1 MLTKKLWKRGISLL
15 GAAAMTASMLT
26 GISFAEGETY
36 TQPTLNP
43 HSKSVLEVDGYQF
56 IDLNGNGELDVYE
69 DWRQDAETRAADL
82 VSQMTVREKIAQMQH
97 PTYLPR
103 ADGKIAP
110 YLKEYCSEYGIGM
123 LLIRELNSVEA
134 AATTMNTIQE
144 YAESSRLGVPVLV
157 SMDSVHGLS
166 YVSGATVTPHNLA
179 LAATRD
185 EALVTKLAEIARD
198 EHLAVGVRMT
208 LSPEADIASEPR
220 WGRVM
225 ETFGED
231 PDLVTQMVT
240 AQVVAFQNGKDGLN
254 TGSIV
259 ACMKHFP
266 GAGPQMEGKDTSPI
280 ISSEETLQ
288 IHLKPYYAA
297 LEVNVASIMP
307 YYSVPLAL
315 DMENSAIGSKAT
327 LQDLLRDE
335 MGFTGIIQTDWGMI
349 WAIQEALGTMTG
361 EEVSDEEAILIGVTQ
376 SRVDGIGGESIRL
389 IDLMEE
395 YTQEGKID
403 EAILTAA
410 ATRIVKVKFEMG
422 MFENPYCDV
431 DYAVS
436 FVGNEENQKVN
447 LQAARE
453 AMTLLKN
460 DGALPLNPDAKQ
472 TILVCGPRAFDTDS
486 LVGGWSSAQDGLTI
500 ADAVAAYAGENTTVL
515 TEKEDVEVIK
525 ELAQQ
530 ADVII
535 VSIGE
540 PSYQHDPVWGYDT
553 LEIVQSQQEILEA
566 AVASGK
572 TVITVVT
579 GGRPYILTWCDE
591 NTNAI
596 LEAYYPGAKGG
607 IAIAETLFGMN
618 NPTGKTPMQFPRNME
633 SVNAQAGLSRHRQSD
648 CNQQTVPCDGGLSGK
663 RPGVRCELH
672 QRCFPGY

>member
-1 MLTKKLWKRGISLL
+1 MLTKNIWKRGISLL

-56 IDLNGNGELDVYE
+56 IDLNANGELDVYE

-110 YLKEYCSEYGIGM
+110 YLKNYCSEYGIGM

-144 YAESSRLGVPVLV
+144 YAEESRLGVPVLV

-240 AQVVAFQNGKDGLN
+240 AQVVAFQNGRDGLN

-460 DGALPLNPDAKQ
+460 DGALPLNPDVKQ

-633 SVNAQAGLSRHRQSD
+633 SVNAQEGDVSFDLENPLYDYGFGLSY
-648 CNQQTVPCDGGLSGK
+648 
-663 RPGVRCELH
+663 E
-672 QRCFPGY
+672 

>member
-1 MLTKKLWKRGISLL
+1 MLTKNIWKRGISLL

-110 YLKEYCSEYGIGM
+110 YLKNYCSEYGIGM

-240 AQVVAFQNGKDGLN
+240 AQVVAFQNGRDGLN

-515 TEKEDVEVIK
+515 TEKEDVGVIK

-596 LEAYYPGAKGG
+596 LESYYPGAKGG
-607 IAIAETLFGMN
+607 IAIAETLYGMN
-618 NPTGKTPMQFPRNME
+618 NPTGKTPMQFPRDME
-633 SVNAQAGLSRHRQSD
+633 SVNAQEGDVSFDLENPLYDYGFGLSY
-648 CNQQTVPCDGGLSGK
+648 
-663 RPGVRCELH
+663 E
-672 QRCFPGY
+672 

>member
-1 MLTKKLWKRGISLL
+1 MLTKNIWKRGISLL

-110 YLKEYCSEYGIGM
+110 YLKDYCSEYGIGM

-198 EHLAVGVRMT
+198 EHLAVGIRMT

-231 PDLVTQMVT
+231 PDLVTKMVT
-240 AQVVAFQNGKDGLN
+240 AQVVAFQNGRDGLN

-515 TEKEDVEVIK
+515 TEKEDVGVIK

-530 ADVII
+530 EDVII

-633 SVNAQAGLSRHRQSD
+633 SVNAQEGDVSFDLENPLYDYGFGLSY
-648 CNQQTVPCDGGLSGK
+648 
-663 RPGVRCELH
+663 E
-672 QRCFPGY
+672 

>member
-1 MLTKKLWKRGISLL
+1 MLTKNIWKRGISLL

-110 YLKEYCSEYGIGM
+110 YLKNYCSEYGIGM

-144 YAESSRLGVPVLV
+144 YAEESRLGVPVLV

-515 TEKEDVEVIK
+515 TEKEDVGVIK

-607 IAIAETLFGMN
+607 IAIAETLYGMN

-633 SVNAQAGLSRHRQSD
+633 SVNAQEGDVSFDLENPLYDYGFGLSY
-648 CNQQTVPCDGGLSGK
+648 
-663 RPGVRCELH
+663 E
-672 QRCFPGY
+672 

>member
-1 MLTKKLWKRGISLL
+1 MLTKNIWKRGISLL

-56 IDLNGNGELDVYE
+56 IDLNANGKLDVYE

-110 YLKEYCSEYGIGM
+110 YLKDYCSEYGIGM

-240 AQVVAFQNGKDGLN
+240 AQVVAFQNGRDGLN

-327 LQDLLRDE
+327 LQDLLRDK

-515 TEKEDVEVIK
+515 TEKEDVGVIK

-607 IAIAETLFGMN
+607 IAIAETLYGMN

-633 SVNAQAGLSRHRQSD
+633 SVNAQEGDVSFDLENPLYDYGFGLSY
-648 CNQQTVPCDGGLSGK
+648 
-663 RPGVRCELH
+663 E
-672 QRCFPGY
+672 

>member
-1 MLTKKLWKRGISLL
+1 MLTKNIWKRGISLL

-110 YLKEYCSEYGIGM
+110 YLKNYCSEYGIGM

-240 AQVVAFQNGKDGLN
+240 AQVVAFQNGRDGLN

-607 IAIAETLFGMN
+607 IAIAETLYGMN
-618 NPTGKTPMQFPRNME
+618 NPTGKTPMQFPRDME
-633 SVNAQAGLSRHRQSD
+633 SVNAQEGDVSFDLENPLYDYGFGLSY
-648 CNQQTVPCDGGLSGK
+648 
-663 RPGVRCELH
+663 E
-672 QRCFPGY
+672 

>member
-1 MLTKKLWKRGISLL
+1 MLTKNIWKRGISLL

-110 YLKEYCSEYGIGM
+110 YLKDYCSEYGIGM

-240 AQVVAFQNGKDGLN
+240 AQVVAFQNGRDGLN

-515 TEKEDVEVIK
+515 TEKEDVGVIK

-633 SVNAQAGLSRHRQSD
+633 SVNAQEGDVSFDLENPLYDYGFGLSYEE
-648 CNQQTVPCDGGLSGK
+648 K
-663 RPGVRCELH
+663 
-672 QRCFPGY
+672 

>member
-1 MLTKKLWKRGISLL
+1 MLTKNIWKRGISLL

-69 DWRQDAETRAADL
+69 DWRQDAETRAVDL

-110 YLKEYCSEYGIGM
+110 YLKDYCSEYGIGM

-240 AQVVAFQNGKDGLN
+240 AQVVAFQNGRDGLN

-515 TEKEDVEVIK
+515 TEKEDVGVIK

-633 SVNAQAGLSRHRQSD
+633 SVNAQEGDVSFDLENPLYDYGFGLSY
-648 CNQQTVPCDGGLSGK
+648 
-663 RPGVRCELH
+663 E
-672 QRCFPGY
+672 

>member
-1 MLTKKLWKRGISLL
+1 MLIKKSLKRGLSLL
-15 GAAAMTASMLT
+15 CAAAMACSLLSTAA
-26 GISFAEGETY
+26 FAEGETY
-36 TQPTLNP
+36 EQPLLNP
-43 HSKSVLEVDGYQF
+43 HVKSIIEVDGYQF
-56 IDLNGNGELDVYE
+56 IDLNGNGSLDVYE
-69 DWRQDAETRAADL
+69 DWREDAETRADDL
-82 VSQMTVREKIAQMQH
+82 VSQMTAREKIAQMQH

-103 ADGKIAP
+103 SDGKIAP
-110 YLKEYCSEYGIGM
+110 YLKEYCADYGIGM

-144 YAESSRLGVPVLV
+144 YAEESRLGVPVLV

-179 LAATRD
+179 LAATRN
-185 EALVTKLAEIARD
+185 EELVTKLAQIARE
-198 EHLAVGVRMT
+198 EHIAIGVRMT

-240 AQVVAFQNGKDGLN
+240 SQVIAFQNGTEGLN

-288 IHLKPYYAA
+288 IHLKPYKAA

-335 MGFTGIIQTDWGMI
+335 MGFEGIIQTDWGMI

-395 YTQEGKID
+395 YTAEGKID

-410 ATRIVKVKFEMG
+410 AKRIVKVKFEMG
-422 MFENPYCDV
+422 VFENPYCDV

-436 FVGNEENQKVN
+436 FVGNEENQEVN
-447 LQAARE
+447 LQAAEE

-472 TILVCGPRAFDTDS
+472 TILVCGPRAFDMDS

-500 ADAVAAYAGENTTVL
+500 ADAVAAFAGENTTVL
-515 TEKEDVEVIK
+515 TEKEDVAVIS
-525 ELAQQ
+525 ELAKQ

-553 LEIVQSQQEILEA
+553 LNIVSSQQEILDA

-572 TVITVVT
+572 AVITVVT

-596 LEAYYPGAKGG
+596 LEAYYPGAQGG
-607 IAIAETLFGMN
+607 IAIAETLFGLN
-618 NPTGKTPMQFPRNME
+618 NPTGKTPMQFPRDME
-633 SVNAQAGLSRHRQSD
+633 SVNAQEGDVSFDLENPLYDYGWGLSYE
-648 CNQQTVPCDGGLSGK
+648 K
-663 RPGVRCELH
+663 
-672 QRCFPGY
+672 

>member
-1 MLTKKLWKRGISLL
+1 MLTKNIWKRGISLL

-110 YLKEYCSEYGIGM
+110 YLKNYCSEYGIGM

-134 AATTMNTIQE
+134 AAITMNTIQE
-144 YAESSRLGVPVLV
+144 YAEESRLGVPVLV

-240 AQVVAFQNGKDGLN
+240 AQVVAFQNGRDGLN

-486 LVGGWSSAQDGLTI
+486 LVGGWSSAQDGMTI

-515 TEKEDVEVIK
+515 TEKEDVGVIK

-607 IAIAETLFGMN
+607 IAIAETLYGMN
-618 NPTGKTPMQFPRNME
+618 NPTGKTPMQFPRDME
-633 SVNAQAGLSRHRQSD
+633 SVNAQEGDVSFDLENPLYDYGFGLSY
-648 CNQQTVPCDGGLSGK
+648 
-663 RPGVRCELH
+663 E
-672 QRCFPGY
+672 

>member
-1 MLTKKLWKRGISLL
+1 MLTKNIWKRGISLL

-82 VSQMTVREKIAQMQH
+82 VGQMTVREKIAQMQH

-110 YLKEYCSEYGIGM
+110 YLKNYCSEYGIGM

-144 YAESSRLGVPVLV
+144 YAEESRLGVPVLV

-240 AQVVAFQNGKDGLN
+240 AQVVAFQNGRDGLN

-515 TEKEDVEVIK
+515 TEKEDVGVIK

-633 SVNAQAGLSRHRQSD
+633 SVNAQEGDVSFDLENPLYDYGFGLSY
-648 CNQQTVPCDGGLSGK
+648 
-663 RPGVRCELH
+663 E
-672 QRCFPGY
+672 

>member
-1 MLTKKLWKRGISLL
+1 MLTKKIWKRGISLL

-43 HSKSVLEVDGYQF
+43 HSKSIIEVDGYQF

-69 DWRQDAETRAADL
+69 DWRQDAETRANDL

-110 YLKEYCSEYGIGM
+110 YLKNYCSEYGIGM

-144 YAESSRLGVPVLV
+144 YAEESRLGVPVLV

-198 EHLAVGVRMT
+198 EHIAVGVRMT

-254 TGSIV
+254 SGSIV

-436 FVGNEENQKVN
+436 FVGNEESQKVN
-447 LQAARE
+447 LQAAEE

-472 TILVCGPRAFDTDS
+472 TILVCGPRAFDMDS
-486 LVGGWSSAQDGLTI
+486 LVGGWSSAQEGLTI

-607 IAIAETLFGMN
+607 IAIAETLFGLN
-618 NPTGKTPMQFPRNME
+618 NPTGKTPMQFPRDME
-633 SVNAQAGLSRHRQSD
+633 SVNAQEGDVSFDLENPLYDYGFGLSY
-648 CNQQTVPCDGGLSGK
+648 
-663 RPGVRCELH
+663 E
-672 QRCFPGY
+672 

>member
-1 MLTKKLWKRGISLL
+1 MLTKNLWKRGVSLVC
-15 GAAAMTASMLT
+15 AAAMTGTMLT
-26 GISFAEGETY
+26 GAVFAEGRE
-36 TQPTLNP
+36 QPALNP
-43 HSKSVLEVDGYQF
+43 HFKSIIEVDGCQF
-56 IDLNGNGELDVYE
+56 IDLNANGSLDVYE
-69 DWRQDAETRAADL
+69 DWRQDAETRADDL
-82 VSQMTVREKIAQMQH
+82 VSQMTAREKIAQMQH

-110 YLKEYCSEYGIGM
+110 YLQEYCTDYGIGM

-134 AATTMNTIQE
+134 AATTMNTVQE
-144 YAESSRLGVPVLV
+144 YAENSRLGVPVLV

-179 LAATRD
+179 LAATRN
-185 EALVTKLAEIARD
+185 EELVTKLAEIARD

-240 AQVVAFQNGKDGLN
+240 AQVVAFQNGADGLN
-254 TGSIV
+254 TDSIV

-288 IHLKPYYAA
+288 THLKPYYAA
-297 LEVNVASIMP
+297 LDVNVASIMP

-335 MGFTGIIQTDWGMI
+335 MGFEGIIQTDWGMI

-395 YTQEGKID
+395 YTDEGKID

-410 ATRIVKVKFEMG
+410 AKRIVKVKFEMG

-436 FVGNEENQKVN
+436 FVGNEESQKVN
-447 LQAARE
+447 LQAAEE

-460 DGALPLNPDAKQ
+460 DGALPLNPDAEQ
-472 TILVCGPRAFDTDS
+472 TILVCGPRAFDMDS

-515 TEKEDVEVIK
+515 TEKEDVAVIA
-525 ELAQQ
+525 ELAKQ

-553 LEIVQSQQEILEA
+553 LEIVSSQQEILEA

-596 LEAYYPGAKGG
+596 LEGYYPGAQGG

-618 NPTGKTPMQFPRNME
+618 NPTGKTPMQFPRDME
-633 SVNAQAGLSRHRQSD
+633 SVNAQEGDVSFDLENPLYDYGWGLSYD
-648 CNQQTVPCDGGLSGK
+648 N
-663 RPGVRCELH
+663 
-672 QRCFPGY
+672 

>member
-1 MLTKKLWKRGISLL
+1 M
-15 GAAAMTASMLT
+15 
-26 GISFAEGETY
+26 
-36 TQPTLNP
+36 QPTLNP
-43 HSKSVLEVDGYQF
+43 HVKSIIEVDGYQF
-56 IDLNGNGELDVYE
+56 IDLNANGTLDVYE
-69 DWRQDAETRAADL
+69 DWRQDAQTRADDL

-103 ADGKIAP
+103 SDGKIAP
-110 YLKEYCSEYGIGM
+110 YLERYCTDQSIGM

-134 AATTMNTIQE
+134 AATTMNAVQE
-144 YAESSRLGVPVLV
+144 YAEASRLGVPVLV

-185 EALVTKLAEIARD
+185 EELVTKLAEIARD

-240 AQVVAFQNGKDGLN
+240 AQVVAFQNGADGLN

-280 ISSEETLQ
+280 ISSEESLQ
-288 IHLKPYYAA
+288 THLKPYYAGI
-297 LEVNVASIMP
+297 EVGVASIMP

-327 LQDLLRDE
+327 LQDLLRDT
-335 MGFTGIIQTDWGMI
+335 MGFEGIIQTDWGMI
-349 WAIQEALGTMTG
+349 WAIQEAVGTMTG
-361 EEVSDEEAILIGVTQ
+361 EEVSDEEAVIIGVTQ
-376 SRVDGIGGESIRL
+376 SRVDGIGGESINL

-395 YTQEGKID
+395 LTMNGQID
-403 EAILTAA
+403 ESILTAA
-410 ATRIVKVKFEMG
+410 ATRIVKAKFELG
-422 MFENPYCDV
+422 VFENPYCDV
-431 DYAVS
+431 EYAVS
-436 FVGNEENQKVN
+436 FVGNEESQKVN
-447 LQAARE
+447 LQAAE
-453 AMTLLKN
+453 KAMTLLKN
-460 DGALPLNPDAKQ
+460 DGILPLNPDAQQ
-472 TILVCGPRAFDTDS
+472 TILVCGPRAFDMDS
-486 LVGGWSSAQDGLTI
+486 LVGGWSSQQEGLTI
-500 ADAVAAYAGENTTVL
+500 ADAVAEFAGENTTVL
-515 TEKEDVEVIK
+515 TEKEDVAVIK

-530 ADVII
+530 ADIII

-553 LEIVQSQQEILEA
+553 LEIVSSQQEILEA

-596 LEAYYPGAKGG
+596 LEAYYPGVQGG
-607 IAIAETLFGMN
+607 IAIAETLFGIN
-618 NPTGKTPMQFPRNME
+618 NPTGKTPMQFPRDMD
-633 SVNAQAGLSRHRQSD
+633 SVNAQEGDISFDLENPLYDYGWGLS
-648 CNQQTVPCDGGLSGK
+648 
-663 RPGVRCELH
+663 
-672 QRCFPGY
+672 Y